1 RREQALLRRLAVFA
15 GSFSLEAAEAV
26 CVGDP
31 LEAEDILDD
40 VAALVDK
47 SLVVMEAG
55 DGVARYRLL
64 ETVRQYGLELL
75 TQVEGVG
82 QFRAAHANHYLEF
95 AERFAPLLIGGEHE
109 PGLLARIAVEHD
121 NLRDA
126 SVWAA
131 SDPSRAEQALRFA
144 DALFWYWYGT
154 GYWYGSGQFQQ
165 AREQI
170 ARALA
175 NADGVD
181 PLLRAR
187 ALAADGLSALAQGD
201 YSQSREF

>member
-1 RREQALLRRLAVFA
+1 
-15 GSFSLEAAEAV
+15 
-26 CVGDP
+26 
-31 LEAEDILDD
+31 
-40 VAALVDK
+40 
-47 SLVVMEAG
+47 
-55 DGVARYRLL
+55 
-64 ETVRQYGLELL
+64 
-75 TQVEGVG
+75 
-82 QFRAAHANHYLEF
+82 
-95 AERFAPLLIGGEHE
+95 LLIGGEHE

-126 SVWAA
+126 SAWAA

-154 GYWYGSGQFQQ
+154 GYWYGSGQFSQ

-170 ARALA
+170 AQALA
-175 NADGVD
+175 NAPEAD

-201 YSQSREF
+201 YEESRDSSPKACRYSGSTYAGHIASCFPSWRVAHHAG